1 MSVLRDNLDTQSTY
15 LYLQILKYIIIS
27 FIDKST
33 SIQNRLYY
41 SWLAVFFCRLW
52 LMWLKNQSFTN
63 TSTKKIDTN
72 KAKYF
77 ITMPAYW
84 SLEINTHN
92 LLYLVL
98 LVQQQQ
104 LPRDALNIFLFN
116 SQPCESIFRNAR
128 ALSGCYS
135 TRVNFTV
142 DDFLRRAEKI
152 TVLQQIKCEEQSNR
166 QKNHLV
172 FPVHHKHQKDDH
184 SSFQQR
190 ADDGA
195 FDVEEIIKRAYKQAQ
210 KFAVTLKMS
219 ALLKQN
225 QAFELNDLSSSIKK
239 HLARARKV
247 KDSLKLNPDEDVS
260 MDESSS
266 REFDDESANDEFN
279 ENDDSDGSD
288 DDHNDNNNDGGD
300 VYDLGSLESDDE
312 IGTIATEKTT
322 FHGMRIRNS
331 IGTNLTD
338 SYFRVIINNTEKYI
352 HKQTACWMLT
362 ENNILL
368 SSDQLSRVIDASKK
382 E

>member
-1 MSVLRDNLDTQSTY
+1 
-15 LYLQILKYIIIS
+15 
-27 FIDKST
+27 
-33 SIQNRLYY
+33 
-41 SWLAVFFCRLW
+41 
-52 LMWLKNQSFTN
+52 MWFKNQSFTN

-84 SLEINTHN
+84 SWEINTHN

-104 LPRDALNIFLFN
+104 LPRDAFNIFLFN
-116 SQPCESIFRNAR
+116 SQPSESIFRNAL

-152 TVLQQIKCEEQSNR
+152 TVLQQIKCEEQSNHQR
-166 QKNHLV
+166 N
-172 FPVHHKHQKDDH
+172 QKDDH

-190 ADDGA
+190 ANNGA
-195 FDVEEIIKRAYKQAQ
+195 FDVEEFIKRAYKQAQ
-210 KFAVTLKMS
+210 KFAVALKMS
-219 ALLKQN
+219 ALLKRN
-225 QAFELNDLSSSIKK
+225 QSFELNDLSSSIKK

-247 KDSLKLNPDEDVS
+247 KDSLKLNPDQDAI

-266 REFDDESANDEFN
+266 PA
-279 ENDDSDGSD
+279 
-288 DDHNDNNNDGGD
+288 
-300 VYDLGSLESDDE
+300 SDDE
-312 IGTIATEKTT
+312 IGTIAIEKTT

-352 HKQTACWMLT
+352 HTQNACWMLT
-362 ENNILL
+362 ENNIRL
-368 SSDQLSRVIDASKK
+368 SNDRLSRVIDASKK